1 MLHSFKDIFKHYGG
15 IQKKIYIF
23 ALFLGKKEKL
33 LKQLSMRLLSNL
45 KLAALSLLFVGGMSS
60 CMDSEDKFSVY
71 PNMAYVLQSGIGENA
86 RFTPA
91 IQLYGN
97 EPIAQAKATFDGNS
111 WSFKKM
117 DETGYFMEIAS
128 SYMTSSLDTIPNGYF
143 AITATNAENEV
154 ATTQVGFSGDKKLG
168 EVNLTEFTYT
178 ASNGNVTAKWNKVE
192 NATSYYL
199 MYRTTNTMWLVV
211 SQLTAEE
218 KDNVMSATLSGLSLA
233 KDTEYKLVIAASYKS
248 LVKIGNPVMDVIGG
262 IDASLEQSSVTE

>member
-1 MLHSFKDIFKHYGG
+1 MLHSFTDIFKLYGG

-33 LKQLSMRLLSNL
+33 LKQLSMRLLSKL
-45 KLAALSLLFVGGMSS
+45 KLAALSLLFVGSMSS
-60 CMDSEDKFSVY
+60 CMDSEDNFSVY
-71 PNMAYVLQSGIGENA
+71 PNLAYVLQSGIGENA

-128 SYMTSSLDTIPNGYF
+128 SYMSTMDTIPNGYF

-168 EVNLTEFTYT
+168 EVNLTEFTYNGT
-178 ASNGNVTAKWNKVE
+178 NGNVTAKWNKVE

-211 SQLTAEE
+211 SQLNAEE
-218 KDNVMSATLSGLSLA
+218 KDNVMSSTISGLSLV
-233 KDTEYKLVIAASYKS
+233 KDTKYELVIAASYKS
-248 LVKIGNPVMDVIGG
+248 LVKIGYPIMEVIGG
-262 IDASLEQSSVTE
+262 IDASLQQSSVTE